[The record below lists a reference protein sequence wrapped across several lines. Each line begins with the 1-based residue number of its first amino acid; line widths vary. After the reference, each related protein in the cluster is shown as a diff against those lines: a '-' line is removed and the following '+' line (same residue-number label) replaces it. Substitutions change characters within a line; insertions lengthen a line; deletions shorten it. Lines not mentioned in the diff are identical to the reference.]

1 MILKKHKKTI
11 GVVLAILIAF
21 GTFAYQFNKIH
32 TLKEELYNKQQVEVR
47 LDKTEHTETKMFKK
61 SIREKFNEVKSYK
74 VLDGKVNLKHTYE
87 YEDDAILGM
96 KKRVT
101 ISGFCDV
108 YFDYN
113 VDLSTAEIHETENK
127 ITIKIDEPTLNKDS
141 LHAIKDSYK
150 QINSSTKYGVL
161 ANKEDVRTAMEYY
174 YASLEERASDK
185 ITTLYNEEKANH
197 LEYNAKKQVKKLVK
211 TFVDKKVIVEY
222 K

>member
-1 MILKKHKKTI
+1 MIFKRRKRAI
-11 GVVLAILIAF
+11 AVVLAVLTVI
-21 GTFAYQFNKIH
+21 GGFAYQFNKIH

-74 VLDGKVNLKHTYE
+74 VLDGKINLKHTYE

-127 ITIKIDEPTLNKDS
+127 ITIKIDEPTLNEDS

-150 QINSSTKYGVL
+150 QINSGTKYGVL

-174 YASLEERASDK
+174 YASLEETAGDK
-185 ITTLYNEEKANH
+185 ITILYNEEKANH
-197 LEYNAKKQVKKLVK
+197 LKYNAKKEVKKLVE
-211 TFVDKKVIVEY
+211 TFVDKKVVVKY